1 MTASDESPRDP
12 DRQVLDDGADLGFG
26 LRRLFARLL
35 ASIREI
41 NRKYAKPEIEIT
53 WFVKF
58 CLLSLRIYLLLLV
71 ALMVV
76 KFIMVAKG

>member
-1 MTASDESPRDP
+1 MNAIIQSLIT
-12 DRQVLDDGADLGFG
+12 QV
-26 LRRLFARLL
+26 
-35 ASIREI
+35 REV
-41 NRKYAKPEIEIT
+41 NRKYAKPEIEMT
-53 WFVKF
+53 RVVKF